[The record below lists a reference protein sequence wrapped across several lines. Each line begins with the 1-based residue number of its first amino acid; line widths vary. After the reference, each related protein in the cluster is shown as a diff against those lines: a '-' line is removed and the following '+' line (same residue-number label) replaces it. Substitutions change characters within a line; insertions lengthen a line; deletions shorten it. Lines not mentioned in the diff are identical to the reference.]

1 MKTFLNFL
9 SESRTSAAS
18 EQAKKRNLKSDGHG
32 GWLDTRGNFVA
43 RTVDGKLK
51 FMSKRE
57 AHGEEEG
64 GKRSSAQP
72 QPKANPRAAAQP
84 QTSSK
89 KAKSTEGESSEGS
102 GEAVIT
108 ICFGRFNPPTVG
120 HEKLLKAA
128 SKASSGGDL
137 KIYPSRSHDPKKNPI
152 DPDMKISYMKKMF
165 PDFKDQIINDDEM
178 KTIFDVLV
186 TSNEMGYTHV
196 RIVVGSDRVSEFDNL
211 AQKYNGELYDFEMI
225 EVISAGMRDSDADG
239 VEGMSASKMRAAVV
253 NDDFDTF
260 RKGTPK
266 TLDDGDTRILFDATR
281 TGMKIKK
288 TAKESYNIWEIAPRH
303 DQKSLRNNY
312 LNNIIFKMGDIVESL
327 TTGLVGKIIR
337 RGTNHLICVTEEN
350 YMFKSWVRDVNE
362 TTEQPMKNV
371 PKRDRPSIRKRGKN
385 LFKKDLTG
393 DVYNANEHYSEVH
406 MSRKKRDEDHPN
418 TLVGTDGYRKNAMK
432 MTGTTSIRNF
442 INKYK
447 KK

>member
-1 MKTFLNFL
+1 MKSFLKFI
-9 SESRTSAAS
+9 SEAGSSAAS
-18 EQAKKRNLKSDGHG
+18 QQAHKRNLVSDGHG
-32 GWLDTRGNFVA
+32 GWLDSRGTFVA
-43 RTVDGKLK
+43 KTVDGKLK
-51 FMSKRE
+51 FMSKHE
-57 AHGEEEG
+57 AEAEKEG
-64 GKRSSAQP
+64 GKKPSAQP
-72 QPKANPRAAAQP
+72 QDTPQRAVAQP
-84 QTSSK
+84 VTSTS
-89 KAKSTEGESSEGS
+89 KAKSSEGESSEGS
-102 GEAVIT
+102 GGGILT

-128 SKASSGGDL
+128 SKASTGGDL
-137 KIYPSRSHDPKKNPI
+137 KIYPSRTQDAKKNPI

-165 PDFKDQIINDDEM
+165 PDFEEQIVNDPDM
-178 KTIFDVLV
+178 KSIFDVLV
-186 TSNEMGYTHV
+186 TANEEGYNNI

-211 AQKYNGELYDFEMI
+211 AQKYNGELYEFETI

-239 VEGMSASKMRAAVV
+239 IEGMSASKMRQAVV
-253 NDDFDTF
+253 DDDFDSF
-260 RKGTPK
+260 RRGTPK
-266 TLDDGDTRILFDATR
+266 ALTDGDTKALFDATR
-281 TGMKIKK
+281 TGMKLKK
-288 TAKESYNIWEIAPRH
+288 TAKESYNLWEIAPRH
-303 DQKSLRNNY
+303 DQKALRENY
-312 LNNIIFKMGDIVESL
+312 LSNIIFKMGDVVESL

-385 LFKKDLTG
+385 LFKRDLTG

-418 TLVGTDGYRKNAMK
+418 TLVGTDGYLKNAMK